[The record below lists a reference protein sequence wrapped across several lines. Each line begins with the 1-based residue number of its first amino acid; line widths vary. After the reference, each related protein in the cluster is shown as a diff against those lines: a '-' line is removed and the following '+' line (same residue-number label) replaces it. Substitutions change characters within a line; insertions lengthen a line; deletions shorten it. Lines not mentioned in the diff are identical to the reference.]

1 MATVGSILYQ
11 LEKTSRHHLKKHFN
25 REEASNSGTT
35 GTGATMTEVAK
46 NLSLE
51 AVNRCILMK
60 HCQKDTKL
68 EAQLN
73 LSPRASME
81 KLLHKNL
88 QKKVLFACVSV
99 QMDVIKS
106 FNDTEG
112 PQWKYSLFGNLNDPE
127 TLRIGHG
134 GEHSLGCLET
144 NERDRRRWNDGTLRM
159 LQGARDPK
167 LSFVDVVK
175 GEKYKRLYKS
185 KNENKVSGDALLKID
200 EKKNQSK
207 RISVTSTETQEKTM
221 ALKAA
226 EYKVPGTMADDE
238 DEVDDDSEEE
248 DSEER
253 ELFETSDGESSWI
266 GSDMELERSSG
277 DTIIKDS
284 FQNPTSHEDFY
295 EKVDD
300 DRGMQFETFHYK
312 NDKDGIEEINP
323 KHAENLKACST
334 IQELIQ
340 EGNSVHIVNAVN
352 DAGDIPNSPINA
364 IHDAGGNLNPSPARE
379 REMSDSVLMGNTG
392 ITVND
397 AAVIPNS
404 QKNLEEEVRDPD
416 NSCNGERGMVD
427 GIITFGGDY
436 ELPSQDDMMRSK
448 RANSY

>member
-1 MATVGSILYQ
+1 
-11 LEKTSRHHLKKHFN
+11 
-25 REEASNSGTT
+25 
-35 GTGATMTEVAK
+35 
-46 NLSLE
+46 
-51 AVNRCILMK
+51 
-60 HCQKDTKL
+60 
-68 EAQLN
+68 
-73 LSPRASME
+73 
-81 KLLHKNL
+81 
-88 QKKVLFACVSV
+88 
-99 QMDVIKS
+99 
-106 FNDTEG
+106 
-112 PQWKYSLFGNLNDPE
+112 
-127 TLRIGHG
+127 
-134 GEHSLGCLET
+134 
-144 NERDRRRWNDGTLRM
+144 M

-175 GEKYKRLYKS
+175 GEKYKRLDKS
-185 KNENKVSGDALLKID
+185 KNENKVNGDALLKID

-221 ALKAA
+221 ALKVLVSCGTIEGIVRAKEVDGRLFQPSSTAA
-226 EYKVPGTMADDE
+226 EYKVPGTMTDDE
-238 DEVDDDSEEE
+238 DEVNDDSEEE
-248 DSEER
+248 DSKKR

-284 FQNPTSHEDFY
+284 FQKPTSHEDFY

-300 DRGMQFETFHYK
+300 DRGMQFETFHDK

-340 EGNSVHIVNAVN
+340 EGDSVHIVNAVN

-364 IHDAGGNLNPSPARE
+364 FHDAGGNLNPSPARE

-427 GIITFGGDY
+427 GIITSGGDY
-436 ELPSQDDMMRSK
+436 ELPSQDDMMRDNNESIE
-448 RANSY
+448 AEE

>member
-1 MATVGSILYQ
+1 MSGDFRQDRARRRTLTWVARDERARP
-11 LEKTSRHHLKKHFN
+11 EKDVAK
-25 REEASNSGTT
+25 REELLNRVWIGGRRLYAR
-35 GTGATMTEVAK
+35 VARYAR
-46 NLSLE
+46 E
-51 AVNRCILMK
+51 
-60 HCQKDTKL
+60 
-68 EAQLN
+68 E
-73 LSPRASME
+73 
-81 KLLHKNL
+81 
-88 QKKVLFACVSV
+88 KKVDS
-99 QMDVIKS
+99 
-106 FNDTEG
+106 
-112 PQWKYSLFGNLNDPE
+112 
-127 TLRIGHG
+127 RIGHG
-134 GEHSLGCLET
+134 GEQKKVDSRTGHDGEHSLGCLET
-144 NERDRRRWNDGTLRM
+144 NERDRRKWNDGTLRM

-175 GEKYKRLYKS
+175 GEKYKRLDKS
-185 KNENKVSGDALLKID
+185 KNENKGIVRVKEVDGRLFQPS
-200 EKKNQSK
+200 
-207 RISVTSTETQEKTM
+207 ST
-221 ALKAA
+221 AA
-226 EYKVPGTMADDE
+226 EYKVPGTMTDDE

-300 DRGMQFETFHYK
+300 DRGMQFETFHDK

-340 EGNSVHIVNAVN
+340 EGDSVHIVNAVN

-397 AAVIPNS
+397 AAVIHNS

-427 GIITFGGDY
+427 GIITSGGDY